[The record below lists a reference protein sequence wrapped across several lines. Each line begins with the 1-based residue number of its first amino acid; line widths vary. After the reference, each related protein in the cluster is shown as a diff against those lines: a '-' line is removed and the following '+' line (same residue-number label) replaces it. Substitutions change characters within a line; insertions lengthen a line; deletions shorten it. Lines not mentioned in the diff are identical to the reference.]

1 MQEKIRLLASR
12 HFYRLSC
19 HQFVCLKGRE
29 KFKERLLVDYA
40 KKDGE
45 LYFLLENVM
54 TKDVIRLDDP
64 KHSSYMFDLEKGA
77 KYRLEIHAKQ
87 ASGYYKIKKI
97 YTKIAAKA

>member
-12 HFYRLSC
+12 RFCRLSC
-19 HQFVCLKGRE
+19 YQFVCLGGRE

-45 LYFLLENVM
+45 LYFLFENVT
-54 TKDVIRLDDP
+54 TKDIIRLDDQSRSP
-64 KHSSYMFDLEKGA
+64 YIFDLEKGA

-87 ASGYYKIKKI
+87 ASGYYKIRKI
-97 YTKIAAKA
+97 YTKIAAKV